1 MEKWITEEDFLLES
15 GEKLEDLIVAYQTFG
30 TLNPQK
36 DNVVW
41 ICHALSGDTNPTQW
55 WEGIVGPG
63 LVIDTK
69 RYFVVCANNLA
80 SPYGS
85 THPLSFKRNK
95 ERYFRS
101 FPLVTTRDT
110 ARAFDLLRISLG
122 ISKIKHLVGTS
133 YGGQIALEWNILN
146 SNVFESSILIATN
159 AQHSPHGIAFNES
172 QRLAIESDGSFY
184 RKSLLGGKTGLVA
197 ARSIALLS
205 YRTAALY
212 NQTQQENFNGE
223 LSKFKASSYQQYQ
236 GVKFALRFDAFSYHA
251 ITKSM
256 DAHNVGRNRGG
267 LHRALGVIQNPC
279 LVIGVNSDG
288 LFPKEEQEFLA
299 EQIPNAQLGIIDSPY
314 GHDGFLIEKEQII
327 EYLDDY
333 INNNFNRN
341 KITKFKKVA
350 V

>member
-15 GEKLEDLIVAYQTFG
+15 GEKLEDLIIAYQTFG
-30 TLNPQK
+30 ELNEK
-36 DNVVW
+36 ANNVIW

-63 LVIDTK
+63 LVIDTDK
-69 RYFVVCANNLA
+69 YFVICANNLA
-80 SPYGS
+80 SPFGS
-85 THPLSFKRNK
+85 THPLSFNRNK

-101 FPLVTTRDT
+101 FPLVTTRDI
-110 ARAFDLLRISLG
+110 ARAFDKLRLHLG
-122 ISKIKHLVGTS
+122 IHKVQYLIGTS
-133 YGGQIALEWNILN
+133 FGGQIALEWNILN
-146 SNVFESSILIATN
+146 SNVFENSIFIATN
-159 AQHSPHGIAFNES
+159 ARHSPHGIAINES

-205 YRTAALY
+205 YRTAHLY
-212 NQTQQENFNGE
+212 NETQQENYAGE
-223 LSKFKASSYQQYQ
+223 LNKFKAASYQQYQ
-236 GVKFALRFDAFSYHA
+236 GVKFALRFDAYSYYA

-267 LHRALGVIQNPC
+267 EERALTVIQNPC
-279 LVIGVNSDG
+279 LVIGVTSDG

-299 EQIPNAQLGIIDSPY
+299 EHIPKAQLGVIQSPY
-314 GHDGFLIEKEQII
+314 GHDGFLKEPKQIT
-327 EYLDDY
+327 EFLDDF

>member
-1 MEKWITEEDFLLES
+1 MEKWITEEDFVLES
-15 GEKLEDLIVAYQTFG
+15 GEKLEDLIVGYQTFG
-30 TLNPQK
+30 RLNK
-36 DNVVW
+36 EGNNVVW
-41 ICHALSGDTNPTQW
+41 ICHALSGDTNPTLW
-55 WEGIVGPG
+55 WEGIVGPDK
-63 LVIDTK
+63 VINTNK
-69 RYFVVCANNLA
+69 YFVICANNLG

-85 THPLSFKRNK
+85 THPLSFKHNK
-95 ERYFRS
+95 ERYYRS

-110 ARAFDLLRISLG
+110 ARAFDQLRIHLG
-122 ISKIKHLVGTS
+122 VKKIKHLVGTS

-146 SNVFESSILIATN
+146 SGVFESSIFIATN
-159 AQHSPHGIAFNES
+159 ALHSAHGIAFNES

-212 NQTQQENFNGE
+212 NQRQQENYKEE
-223 LSKFKASSYQQYQ
+223 LRKFKAASYQQYQ
-236 GVKFALRFDAFSYHA
+236 GVKFALRFDAFSYYSL
-251 ITKSM
+251 TKSM

-267 LHRALGVIQNPC
+267 ICKALEVIQNPC
-279 LVIGVNSDG
+279 LVMGVNSDG

-299 EQIPNAQLGIIDSPY
+299 ERIPSAQLGIIDSDY
-314 GHDGFLIEKEQII
+314 GHDGFLIEKDQLT

-333 INNNFNRN
+333 INNNYNRN
-341 KITKFKKVA
+341 KITKFKKLA